1 MKKHQ
6 VILSTVLLILFL
18 GVLTPQFAQDTLTN
32 PPRPDPERRARILG
46 LLRTINTSEVT
57 YQSRYGS
64 FGTWQALLSDQ
75 PKYFEKFLSI
85 TGLLQTNVR
94 FGDAPEILPGWNL
107 RMNVHIDGQGYDVLL
122 EDITDKE
129 HGYAVLS
136 DERGIIRECKWL
148 Q

>member
-1 MKKHQ
+1 MKHP
-6 VILSTVLLILFL
+6 VTSSVLLLALFL

-32 PPRPDPERRARILG
+32 SPRPDPERRAHILG

-57 YQSRYGS
+57 YQSKYGS

-85 TGLLQTNVR
+85 NGLLQTNVR

-107 RMNVHIDGQGYDVLL
+107 RLNVHTDGQGYDVLL
-122 EDITDKE
+122 EDATDKS
-129 HGYAVLS
+129 GYAALS
-136 DERGIIRECKWL
+136 DERAVIRECKWL
-148 Q
+148 